1 MNTLFINLLVS
12 IDSFMDR
19 FFSALSILVN
29 GDTEMPLADI
39 IILSRVLFAV
49 VVVVLYVQY
58 FDRVKAAL
66 FPVKT
71 TVRHTY
77 IG

>member
-12 IDSFMDR
+12 IESFIDH
-19 FFSALSILVN
+19 FFNALSILVS

-39 IILSRVLFAV
+39 FFLSRVLFAV
-49 VVVVLYVQY
+49 MVVVLYVQY

-71 TVRHTY
+71 TVSHRY
-77 IG
+77 YG